1 MTDDKP
7 TPVTVIG
14 LGDMGRA
21 LAGAFLDAGHPTT
34 VWNRTASRAEALA
47 ARGATAA
54 ATAAEAVAASPLT
67 VVCLLDQGTVR
78 EVLGPVAGG
87 LRGRTLVNLT
97 NGTPRQARED
107 AEWAAGHGADYVD
120 GGIMAVPPMI
130 GRPEALV
137 LYSGSPA
144 AFAAHERPLGALGAA
159 MHLGADPGLAALYD
173 LALLSAMYGM
183 FGGFLHALALTGSEK
198 VPAVEF
204 TPLAVSW
211 LNAMMTSLPEM
222 AQAVDSG
229 DHSATGSNLGM
240 QAAAYVNLLD
250 AGREQGVA
258 TGLMEPMQDLL
269 HRAVA
274 AGHPGDGLSRLVGL
288 LRTTT

>member
-1 MTDDKP
+1 MTGDQR

-14 LGDMGRA
+14 LGDMGKA
-21 LAGAFLDAGHPTT
+21 LAGAFLDGGHPTT

-47 ARGATAA
+47 ARGATVA

-78 EVLGPVAGG
+78 EVLDPVAGAM
-87 LRGRTLVNLT
+87 RGRILVNLT

-144 AFAAHERPLGALGAA
+144 AFAAHERTLGVLGGA

-183 FGGFLHALALTGSEK
+183 FGGFLQALALTGSEK
-198 VPAVEF
+198 IPAAEF

-222 AQAVDSG
+222 ARAVDSG
-229 DHSATGSNLGM
+229 DHPAVGSNLGM

-250 AGREQGVA
+250 ASREQGVA
-258 TGLMEPMQDLL
+258 TGLVEPMRALL

-274 AGHPGDGLSRLVGL
+274 AGHSGDGLSRLVEL
-288 LRTTT
+288 LRTNP

>member
-1 MTDDKP
+1 MTDDEQ

-47 ARGATAA
+47 ARGATVA
-54 ATAAEAVAASPLT
+54 ATPAEAAAASPLT
-67 VVCLLDQGTVR
+67 VVCLLDHGTAR
-78 EVLGPVAGG
+78 EVLGPAAAA
-87 LRGRTLVNLT
+87 LRGRTLVDLT
-97 NGTPRQARED
+97 NGTPRQAREN
-107 AEWAAGHGADYVD
+107 AEWAAEHGADYVD

-144 AFAAHERPLGALGAA
+144 AFAAHERTLGALGTA
-159 MHLGADPGLAALYD
+159 MHLGADPGRAALYD

-183 FGGFLHALALTGSEK
+183 FGGFFHALALTGSEK
-198 VPAVEF
+198 IPAAEF
-204 TPLAVSW
+204 TPLAISW
-211 LNAMMTSLPEM
+211 LNAMMTSLPAM
-222 AQAVDSG
+222 ARAVDSG
-229 DHSATGSNLGM
+229 EHAATGSNLGM

-250 AGREQGVA
+250 ASREQGVA
-258 TGLMEPMQDLL
+258 TGPVEPMQALL
-269 HRAVA
+269 HRGVA
-274 AGHPGDGLSRLVGL
+274 AGHGGDGLSRLVEL
-288 LRTTT
+288 LRVTS